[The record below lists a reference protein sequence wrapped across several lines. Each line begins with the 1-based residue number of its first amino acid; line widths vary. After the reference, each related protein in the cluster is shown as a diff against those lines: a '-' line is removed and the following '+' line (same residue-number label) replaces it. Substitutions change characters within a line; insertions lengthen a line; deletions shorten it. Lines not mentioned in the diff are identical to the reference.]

1 MQQTTMR
8 FHTWLSPEEYHNER
22 DAEAIARENAGVE
35 RGKTRWIDP
44 QGEHKV
50 MGPGESLQEAFDVVF
65 GEAIADYNARQK
77 RADRKMTVAGYMQ
90 SVEND
95 RRGRPVKSIKI
106 ANDRARKEGRPER
119 KESGPRTHY
128 EVIFSLGNVK
138 PRRDDTGKIVIDKH
152 TGYRER
158 PNYVPADV
166 VRAILEEYLEKW
178 DERNPNLHL
187 RRVDYHNDE
196 WYKVT
201 KGGMVKPGLPG
212 QWLQGQ
218 SHGHIDFVPWAEGY
232 QRGPKRQLS
241 ITKAFAAMGFVDKVG
256 PDGRTVTAWEQWQD
270 SEQAEIREIALKH
283 GYEIVSAHDSRE
295 ALAADEYAELA
306 EVKEA
311 IQDARAELTET
322 QAQTGD
328 LKRRARELDDRAD
341 DLDAR
346 EAALDTREG
355 ALDVRQRE
363 QDEQRER
370 LEKAAKLLEAQK
382 REAADLDGR
391 LPRLRRSAQAEQD
404 KAEKAKQEAEEASQR
419 AAQWSAHFRVLEREE
434 QALQARITALRD
446 KESDAYRDAWTA
458 GAHSS
463 TGQATRMASKQAD
476 TLTDEQ
482 KRENA
487 RRDGVGRL
495 DYP

>member
-22 DAEAIARENAGVE
+22 DEDAIARENAGVG

-44 QGEHKV
+44 QGEHEV
-50 MGPGESLQEAFDVVF
+50 MGPGESLQEAFETVF

-77 RADRKMTVAGYMQ
+77 RADRKMTVDGYMQ

-138 PRRDDTGKIVIDKH
+138 PRRDDMGKIVIDKH
-152 TGYRER
+152 TKLRER

-166 VRAILEEYLEKW
+166 VRAILKEYLEKW

-187 RRVDYHNDE
+187 RRVDFHNDE

-201 KGGMVKPGLPG
+201 KGGMTKPGLPG

-241 ITKAFAAMGFVDKVG
+241 ITKAFAAMGLVDKVG

-270 SEQAEIREIALKH
+270 QEQAAIREIALKH

-306 EVKEA
+306 EVKEV
-311 IQDARAELTET
+311 IQDAKAELAET
-322 QAQTGD
+322 TAQTGD
-328 LKRRARELDDRAD
+328 LKRRARELDDRED

-346 EAALDTREG
+346 EAVLATREE
-355 ALDVRQRE
+355 ALVVRQQE

-382 REAADLDGR
+382 REAADLEER
-391 LPRLRRSAQAEQD
+391 LPRLRRSAQDEQE
-404 KAEKAKQEAEEASQR
+404 KAEKAKQEAEEASQK
-419 AAQWSAHFRVLEREE
+419 AAQWSEHFRVLEREE

-458 GAHSS
+458 GAHSP
-463 TGQATRMASKQAD
+463 TGQATRTASKQAE
-476 TLTDEQ
+476 TLTEQQ